1 MDRIIN
7 IMNNKYI
14 IINALDN
21 VAVALEN
28 ISAGTIIKISSCNIE
43 IKKDIPRGHKFA
55 VFKISKNDNVVKYG
69 YPIGYALTN
78 ILPGEHIHIHNIKTL
93 LKGTKDYSYS
103 PDFEFSRTLKDVPS
117 FDGFMRPNGDVG
129 IRNELWIIP
138 TVGCVNKIAEML
150 ERKYSN
156 KLPKE
161 IDGIYAFQHPYGCSQ
176 LGDDHFKTQKILA
189 DLVKHPNAA
198 GVLVVGL
205 GCENNTMDSFK
216 EIIGDVDPDKIK
228 YMIVQNV
235 EDELEVGVNLLD
247 ELSKYAASFKREP
260 IPVSKLKIG
269 LKCGASD
276 GLSGIT
282 ANPLV
287 GAFSDILIAL
297 GGTTVLTEVP
307 EMFGAEEIL
316 MNRCQNKEVFN
327 KCVKMINS
335 FKEYFIRYNQV
346 VYENPSPGNKD
357 GGITTLED
365 KSLGCTQKG
374 GNSPVMDV
382 LEYGDVL
389 KIPGLNLLSG
399 PGNDIVAVTAL
410 AAAGTHIVLF
420 TTGRGTPFGGP
431 VPTLKISSNNE
442 LANHKKHWID
452 FNAGSLVDNAN
463 IDEMSDKFLKY
474 IIDVASGKITA
485 SNEKMGYREIAIF
498 KDGVTL

>member
-1 MDRIIN
+1 MEK
-7 IMNNKYI
+7 KYLKI
-14 IINALDN
+14 HKTDN

-28 ISAGTIIKISSCNIE
+28 IAAGASVDIDNLSIIIQ
-43 IKKDIPRGHKFA
+43 KDISRGHKFA
-55 VFKISKNDNVVKYG
+55 ISTISKNDSIIKYG
-69 YPIGYALTN
+69 CPIGYALSE
-78 ILPGEHIHIHNIKTL
+78 IQSGDHVHVHNIKTL
-93 LKGTKDYSYS
+93 LKGTKDYTYTA
-103 PDFEFSRTLKDVPS
+103 DFKFHDKVENVQC

-138 TVGCVNKIAEML
+138 AVGCVNKIAQML
-150 ERKYSN
+150 ERKYSVRIQDVDP
-156 KLPKE
+156 LPK
-161 IDGIYAFQHPYGCSQ
+161 IDGIYSFEHPYGCSQ
-176 LGDDHFKTQKILA
+176 LGDDHLKTQKILA
-189 DLVKHPNAA
+189 DLVKHPNAG

-216 EIIGDVDPDKIK
+216 NVIGDVDPQKVRF
-228 YMIVQNV
+228 MVVQNV
-235 EDELEVGVNLLD
+235 EDELEEGMKLLD
-247 ELSKYAASFKREP
+247 ELAEYAGSFKRESV
-260 IPVSKLKIG
+260 PVSKLKIG

-287 GAFSDILIAL
+287 GAFSDKLIAL

-307 EMFGAEEIL
+307 EMFGAEELL
-316 MNRCQNKEVFN
+316 MNRCQNEDIFN
-327 KCVKMINS
+327 KCVKMVNS
-335 FKEYFIRYNQV
+335 FKEYFIRYNQA

-357 GGITTLED
+357 GGISTLED

-374 GNSPVMDV
+374 GSSSVMDV
-382 LEYGDVL
+382 LEYGDIL
-389 KIPGLNLLSG
+389 KTSGLNLLFG

-410 AAAGTHIVLF
+410 AAAGSHIVLF

-452 FNAGSLVDNAN
+452 FNAGTLVGNSN
-463 IDEMSDKFLKY
+463 IDDLSDELLKY
-474 IIDVASGKITA
+474 IIDVASGKIIA

-498 KDGVTL
+498 KYGVTL

>member
-1 MDRIIN
+1 MKKKYLKIN
-7 IMNNKYI
+7 K
-14 IINALDN
+14 LDN

-28 ISAGTIIKISSCNIE
+28 IVQGTNIE
-43 IKKDIPRGHKFA
+43 IESICFQVKQNIPRGHKFA
-55 VFKISKNDNVVKYG
+55 ISKISKNDDVMKYG
-69 YPIGYALTN
+69 CPIGYALSE
-78 ILPGEHIHIHNIKTL
+78 IQMGEHVHVHNIKTL
-93 LKGTKDYSYS
+93 LKGTKNYTYT
-103 PDFEFSRTLKDVPS
+103 PEFEFSEKIENVPC

-138 TVGCVNKIAEML
+138 TVGCVNKIAQIL
-150 ERKYSN
+150 EKKYSGN
-156 KLPKE
+156 LPE
-161 IDGIYAFQHPYGCSQ
+161 ELDGIRSFEHPYGCSQ
-176 LGDDHFKTQKILA
+176 LGDDHYNTQKILA
-189 DLVKHPNAA
+189 DLVKHPNAG

-216 EIIGDVDPDKIK
+216 EVIGDIDPQKVR
-228 YMIVQNV
+228 YMVVQNV
-235 EDELEVGVNLLD
+235 EDELGEGMKLLD
-247 ELSKYAASFKREP
+247 ELSQYAASFKRES
-260 IPVSKLKIG
+260 VSVSNLKIG

-282 ANPLV
+282 ANPLI
-287 GAFSDILIAL
+287 GAFSDKLIAL

-307 EMFGAEEIL
+307 EMFGAEELL
-316 MNRCQNKEVFN
+316 MNRCKNREIFD
-327 KCVKMINS
+327 KCVNMINS

-374 GNSPVMDV
+374 GTSPVVDV
-382 LEYGDVL
+382 LEYGDIL
-389 KIPGLNLLSG
+389 KTPGLNLLSG

-410 AAAGTHIVLF
+410 AAAGSHIVLF

-442 LANHKKHWID
+442 LYKHKKHWID
-452 FNAGSLVDNAN
+452 FNAGSLVENAD
-463 IDEMSDKFLKY
+463 IDGLSDEFLQY
-474 IIDVASGKITA
+474 IIDVASGKIMA

>member
-1 MDRIIN
+1 MK
-7 IMNNKYI
+7 NKYI
-14 IINALDN
+14 ILNKSDN
-21 VAVALEN
+21 VAVALED
-28 ISAGTIIKISSCNIE
+28 IPAGTSVGAKNLSPFIIKHNIL
-43 IKKDIPRGHKFA
+43 RGHKFA
-55 VFKISKNDNVVKYG
+55 IKNISKNINVIKYG
-69 YPIGYALTN
+69 NPIGYALSE
-78 ILPGEHIHIHNIKTL
+78 IDQGEHIHIHNLKTL
-93 LKGTKDYSYS
+93 LKGAKEYTYT
-103 PDFEFSRTLKDVPS
+103 PDFEFPKTVKNIPC
-117 FDGFMRPNGDVG
+117 FDGFIRPDGNVG

-138 TVGCVNKIAEML
+138 TVGCVNKICEML
-150 ERKYSN
+150 EKKFSSI
-156 KLPKE
+156 LPKE
-161 IDGIYAFQHPYGCSQ
+161 VDGIYSFQHPYGCSQ
-176 LGDDHFKTQKILA
+176 LGDDHSKTQIILA
-189 DLVKHPNAA
+189 DLVKHPNAG

-216 EIIGDVDPDKIK
+216 NVIGDVDPEKVR

-235 EDELEVGVNLLD
+235 EDELTEGMEILE
-247 ELSKYAASFKREP
+247 ELSKYACLFKREP
-260 IPVSKLKIG
+260 TSVSKLKIG

-282 ANPLV
+282 ANPLI
-287 GAFSDILIAL
+287 GAFSDKLIAM

-316 MNRCQNKEVFN
+316 MNRCQNEKVFN
-327 KCVKMINS
+327 KCVKMVNS

-374 GNSPVMDV
+374 GTSPVVDV
-382 LEYGDVL
+382 LEYGDIL
-389 KIPGLNLLSG
+389 QIPGLNLLSG

-410 AAAGTHIVLF
+410 SASGAHMVLF

-442 LANHKKHWID
+442 LAGYKKHWID
-452 FNAGSLVDNAN
+452 FNAGSLVSNNN
-463 IDEMSDKFLKY
+463 IDKLSDDFLQY
-474 IIDVASGKITA
+474 IIDVASGKKLA

>member
-1 MDRIIN
+1 MGNKIYLRIH
-7 IMNNKYI
+7 KS
-14 IINALDN
+14 DN
-21 VAVALEN
+21 VAVALDD
-28 ISAGTIIKISSCNIE
+28 ISAGTIVGVQDFEPLINIK

-55 VFKISKNDNVVKYG
+55 ISIISRNDNVIKYG
-69 YPIGYALTN
+69 CPIGYALSD
-78 ILPGEHIHIHNIKTL
+78 IQPGEHVHVHNIKTL
-93 LKGTKDYSYS
+93 LKGTKDYIYT
-103 PDFEFSRTLKDVPS
+103 PDFEFSKETVNIPC

-138 TVGCVNKIAEML
+138 TVGCVNKIAEAL
-150 ERKYSN
+150 ERKYTE
-156 KLPKE
+156 KLSKE
-161 IDGIYAFQHPYGCSQ
+161 IDGVYAFQHPYGCSQ
-176 LGDDHFKTQKILA
+176 LGDDHHKTQTILA
-189 DLVKHPNAA
+189 DLVNHPNAG

-216 EIIGDVDPDKIK
+216 EIIGDVDRQKVR
-228 YMIVQNV
+228 YMIVQNI
-235 EDELEVGVNLLD
+235 EDELHEGMKHLD
-247 ELSKYAASFKREP
+247 ELNQYASSFKREP

-282 ANPLV
+282 ANPLIGV
-287 GAFSDILIAL
+287 FSDKLIAL

-307 EMFGAEEIL
+307 EMFGAEEML
-316 MNRCQNKEVFN
+316 MNRCRNEDVFN
-327 KCVKMINS
+327 KCVHMVNS
-335 FKEYFIRYNQV
+335 FKDYFIRYNQV

-374 GNSPVMDV
+374 GTSPVMDV

-389 KIPGLNLLSG
+389 KTSGLNLLSG

-410 AAAGTHIVLF
+410 ASAGAHMVLF

-431 VPTLKISSNNE
+431 VPTLKISSNSDLNK
-442 LANHKKHWID
+442 HKKHWID
-452 FNAGSLVDNAN
+452 FNAGCLVDNN
-463 IDEMSDKFLKY
+463 NLDELSDEFLQY
-474 IIDVASGKITA
+474 VIDVASGKITA
-485 SNEKMGYREIAIF
+485 SNEKLGYREIAIF